1 MKKATGDIEM
11 IEKNGKKIEFSC
23 EVFPPKRNEDMY
35 EIYKTLDELKLL
47 GPDFISVTYGAGG
60 SNSKKTSTIASYI
73 ENICEVQ
80 ALAHVTAAG
89 VTPEKLADLMAEL
102 KKKNVNRILALRGD
116 KPRDMTEEEFEA
128 RFYKHA
134 SDLIE
139 VINQDDFFRIAA
151 ACYPE
156 KHPEALTVEED
167 IRFLKKKVDMGAD
180 DLISQMFFDNDKFY
194 SFLERLDKAG
204 VKASVHAG
212 IMPITAAKQLGT
224 SVSLSGSSIP
234 TKLSNLIAKYSDDP
248 VSLKKAGIEYAI
260 NQVEDLIDHGVDGIH
275 IYCMNKSDVTREI
288 YEAII

>member
-1 MKKATGDIEM
+1 M

-60 SNSKKTSTIASYI
+60 SNSKKTLTIASYI

-116 KPRDMTEEEFEA
+116 KPRDMTEEEFEG

-180 DLISQMFFDNDKFY
+180 DLISQMFFDNEKFY
-194 SFLERLDKAG
+194 SFLDRLDKAG

>member
-1 MKKATGDIEM
+1 
-11 IEKNGKKIEFSC
+11 
-23 EVFPPKRNEDMY
+23 MY

-116 KPRDMTEEEFEA
+116 KPRDMTEEEFEG

-167 IRFLKKKVDMGAD
+167 IRFL
-180 DLISQMFFDNDKFY
+180 
-194 SFLERLDKAG
+194 
-204 VKASVHAG
+204 
-212 IMPITAAKQLGT
+212 
-224 SVSLSGSSIP
+224 
-234 TKLSNLIAKYSDDP
+234 
-248 VSLKKAGIEYAI
+248 
-260 NQVEDLIDHGVDGIH
+260 
-275 IYCMNKSDVTREI
+275 
-288 YEAII
+288 

>member
-1 MKKATGDIEM
+1 M

-234 TKLSNLIAKYSDDP
+234 TKLSNLIAKYSEDP

>member
-1 MKKATGDIEM
+1 M

-89 VTPEKLADLMAEL
+89 VTPEKLSELMAEL

-116 KPRDMTEEEFEA
+116 KPRDMTEEQFEG

-139 VINQDDFFRIAA
+139 VINTDDFFRIAA

-156 KHPEALTVEED
+156 KHPEAATVDDD
-167 IRFLKKKVDMGAD
+167 IRYLKMKVDMGAD
-180 DLISQMFFDNDKFY
+180 DLISQMFFDNEKFY
-194 SFLERLDKAG
+194 RFLNRLDQAG
-204 VKASVHAG
+204 AKASVHAG

-234 TKLSNLIAKYSDDP
+234 TALSNLIAKYADDP

-260 NQVEDLIDHGVDGIH
+260 DQVEDLLNHGVDGIH

-288 YEAII
+288 YEAVC

>member
-1 MKKATGDIEM
+1 M

-80 ALAHVTAAG
+80 ALTHVTAAG

-116 KPRDMTEEEFEA
+116 KPRDMTEEEFEG

-180 DLISQMFFDNDKFY
+180 DLISQMFFDNEKFY
-194 SFLERLDKAG
+194 SFLDRLDKAG

>member
-1 MKKATGDIEM
+1 M

-116 KPRDMTEEEFEA
+116 KPRDMTEEEFEG

-139 VINQDDFFRIAA
+139 VINQDDFFRIAT

-180 DLISQMFFDNDKFY
+180 DLISQMFFDNEKFY
-194 SFLERLDKAG
+194 SFLDRLDKAG

>member
-1 MKKATGDIEM
+1 M

-234 TKLSNLIAKYSDDP
+234 TKLSNLIAKYSEDP

-288 YEAII
+288 YEAIV

>member
-1 MKKATGDIEM
+1 M

-234 TKLSNLIAKYSDDP
+234 TKLSNLIAKYAEDP

-260 NQVEDLIDHGVDGIH
+260 NQVEDLIDHGVNGIH